1 MKTPPLLHQT
11 IYLFIVVLL
20 PLLRILSLKTHMS
33 LLVLLHMILPH
44 LPLILNFENPL
55 ETGLPLNTCRIFTV
69 NKLHS
74 LQIFNPRHKY
84 HSLLQTV
91 LFPCPITFH
100 MIVFH
105 PSFKFFLLNFLSWSS
120 QPHILQQ
127 LRI

>member
-55 ETGLPLNTCRIFTV
+55 EIGLPLNTCRIFTV

-74 LQIFNPRHKY
+74 LQIFNPRHRY

-100 MIVFH
+100 MIVFTQVS
-105 PSFKFFLLNFLSWSS
+105 SFFFSTFYHIRANLLFCSS
-120 QPHILQQ
+120 
-127 LRI
+127 